1 MAMIRLT
8 GALFAFGLLF
18 NLPGAAAPAR
28 GSGLAPGEHD
38 IDLGDVRLHYVVR
51 GDGPL
56 LFVTSPGWGIGSGYL
71 QSAIAPLEDTMTL
84 VYIDTRGSGGSG
96 RPADPSQMTQSVMAD
111 DIDRLREKLGLD
123 SIDLLGHSDGGTI
136 GIEYAVRHPEH
147 LHKLVL
153 VAPAV
158 LGDREEGATAEYL
171 KLWADDPEYR
181 DAVKAATE
189 EWSPNL
195 TDDEFGRLLTKLM
208 PLYLSDPPRYAADVA
223 KMTKTLRLS
232 SFARSAQGEAAKK
245 ANRDQTKDVGAIR
258 AATLILNGTVDWI
271 CPYQVA
277 QRLHAAIPDSELR
290 LYANKGHLLW
300 LEAPSRFFEDVRS
313 FLAH

>member
-8 GALFAFGLLF
+8 GALFALGLLF

-28 GSGLAPGEHD
+28 GNGLAPGEHD

-71 QSAIAPLEDTMTL
+71 QSALAPLEDTMTV

-96 RPADPSQMTQSVMAD
+96 RPADPSQMSQSVMAD

-158 LGDREEGATAEYL
+158 LGDRAEGATAEYL

-195 TDDEFGRLLTKLM
+195 TDDEFGGLLTKLM

-232 SFARSAQGEAAKK
+232 SFAMSAQGEAAKK

-313 FLAH
+313 FLAL

>member
-1 MAMIRLT
+1 MRWT
-8 GALFAFGLLF
+8 GALFVFSLL
-18 NLPGAAAPAR
+18 LSLRGAEDPAR
-28 GSGLAPGEHD
+28 GNGLAPGQHD

-51 GDGPL
+51 GHGPL
-56 LFVTSPGWGIGSGYL
+56 LFVTSPGWGIGTGYL
-71 QSAIAPLEDTMTL
+71 QSGIAPLEQTLTL

-96 RPADPSQMTQSVMAD
+96 RPADRSQMSQSVMAD
-111 DIDRLREKLGLD
+111 DIDRLREKLRLD

-158 LGDREEGATAEYL
+158 LGDRQEGATEEYL

-181 DAVKAATE
+181 EAVKAAKQD
-189 EWSPNL
+189 WGPNL
-195 TDDEFGRLLTKLM
+195 TDEEFRRKLTKIM

-223 KMTKTLRLS
+223 KLTATLRLS
-232 SFARSAQGEAAKK
+232 SFAQSAQRDAAKK
-245 ANRDQTKDVGAIR
+245 ANRDQTRDLGTIR

-271 CPYQVA
+271 CPYPAA
-277 QRLHAAIPDSELR
+277 QRLHAAIAGSELR
-290 LYANKGHLLW
+290 LYANKAHLLW